1 MKKTLLPIA
10 ALLLITLAGC
20 APADQPIETP
30 TQSPSSTASETES
43 AEPEPSDE
51 REEYEIAIENS
62 YLKLYETGMRE
73 EVTSVGDRYILSYS
87 PQENF
92 YAGLYNLELD
102 DVIVVQQEEL
112 FTVASAYLALD
123 DPKSVIVIT
132 DTGVSITNPDLG
144 DFSLV
149 IENGLVVSGSAN
161 DGSWTGVFSY
171 EPDPEVTKMVEELVA
186 EQQG

>member
-1 MKKTLLPIA
+1 MNKTLA
-10 ALLLITLAGC
+10 ALSLLALLTLAGC
-20 APADQPIETP
+20 AQAPEAAQTPAATP
-30 TQSPSSTASETES
+30 TATTTET
-43 AEPEPSDE
+43 AEPEPTDD
-51 REEYEIAIENS
+51 REPYEIAIEAS

-73 EVTSVGDRYILSYS
+73 EVTSVGDRYVLSYA

-123 DPKSVIVIT
+123 DPQSVIVVT
-132 DTGVSITNPDLG
+132 DTGVSITNPNLG
-144 DFSLV
+144 DFTVV

-161 DGSWTGVFSY
+161 DGSWTGVFTY
-171 EPDPEVTKMVEELVA
+171 EPDPKVTQMVEELVA
-186 EQQG
+186 QEQG